1 MVENEAVSEEEI
13 SEEKT
18 SEEKSKLD
26 TKELMT
32 DALYGAVKGI
42 GGVALKLFANLA
54 IDGSENIPIRGKAII
69 TTISKNVMRD
79 MLIISQ
85 VTGRKVHFMIS
96 PKLMKHQIAG
106 PVLKNLGMIRGTE
119 SKEDNEP
126 VERILEILNNT
137 PDLVGMTPEAKL
149 DRETQIKSM
158 AAIIKFAV
166 AAEAPI
172 IPLIIYGEK
181 TKLFDTFTV
190 NGLKV
195 KIGTPLK
202 VEKRLNRDKYRDERY
217 ELAEDIINIIESLKV
232 KNENEK

>member
-1 MVENEAVSEEEI
+1 
-13 SEEKT
+13 
-18 SEEKSKLD
+18 
-26 TKELMT
+26 
-32 DALYGAVKGI
+32 
-42 GGVALKLFANLA
+42 
-54 IDGSENIPIRGKAII
+54 
-69 TTISKNVMRD
+69 MRD

-137 PDLVGMTPEAKL
+137 PDLVGMTPETKL